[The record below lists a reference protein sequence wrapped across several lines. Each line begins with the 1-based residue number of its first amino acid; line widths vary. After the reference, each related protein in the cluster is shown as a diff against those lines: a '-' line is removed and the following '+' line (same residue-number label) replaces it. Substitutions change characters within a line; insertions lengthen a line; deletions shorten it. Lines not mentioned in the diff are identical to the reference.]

1 MRDTALVFAG
11 GDGPALSVV
20 ADLDP
25 DALVI
30 AADSG
35 LDHALALGIRVHIVV
50 GDLDSVTE
58 SGLRIAV
65 TSGAAVEQ
73 HPTAKDATDLE
84 LAMLSAREHG
94 ARRVTVFGG
103 GGGRHDHL
111 LANSLVLAS
120 DAFADLGVDAV
131 VGTARITVIRA
142 VVELRGPPG
151 SLCSLLPVGGV
162 AHGVRTD
169 GLRYPLHDEDLEPGS
184 TRGVSNEFLTSHASV
199 ALRAGV
205 LLAVQPDAFPTPIS
219 NHAPTFPEN

>member
-1 MRDTALVFAG
+1 MRDSALIFAG
-11 GDGPALSVV
+11 GDGPAPSAV

-35 LDHALALGIRVHIVV
+35 LDHALALGIRVHLVV

-58 SGLRIAV
+58 SGLQIAAAA
-65 TSGAAVEQ
+65 GAEFEQ

-84 LAMLSAREHG
+84 LAILAARDHG

-111 LANSLVLAS
+111 LANALVLAN
-120 DAFADLGVDAV
+120 DAFADLTVDAV
-131 VGTARITVIRA
+131 VGPARITVIRDL
-142 VVELRGPPG
+142 VELRGPPG

-162 AHGVRTD
+162 AHGVTTD
-169 GLRYPLHDEDLEPGS
+169 GLRYPLHDEDLTPGS
-184 TRGVSNEFLTSHASV
+184 TRGVSNEFLGSSASV

-205 LLAVQPDAFPTPIS
+205 LLAVQPDAVAQSTPV
-219 NHAPTFPEN
+219 PEH